1 MGDWLASGDD
11 RKNANRPV
19 RVEDVARVAGV
30 SPITVSRALAY
41 PDKVKEE
48 TRQRILEAVAQTGY
62 VVNRF
67 ASSLRSG
74 RSNVISVFASS
85 LLNPHFASS
94 MQGILDAVEGSS
106 YHVMF
111 SQTGY
116 SERLEA
122 DVLESVLPFRPA
134 GVVFTGV
141 IRSEQSRLALQRL
154 GIPVMEMWGSRPD
167 PIDMLLGF
175 SNYDGG
181 HKMGRH
187 LGQQGFRH
195 IAYSGHTTD
204 RGAERVTGLQAGLAE
219 FGADISL
226 VYPMEGTRQIADGM
240 DAFDAILA
248 QLPDCDAIF
257 FGTDIL
263 ATGALLRALERGIPV
278 PGQVALAGFGGLD
291 FTEHVRPSL
300 TTLNIEGYKM
310 GLEAG
315 RMMLARLDGKPVE
328 RPIFEY
334 PITLLERESTQR
346 RTP

>member
-1 MGDWLASGDD
+1 MASGED
-11 RKNANRPV
+11 RKHANRPV

-41 PDKVKEE
+41 PEKVREE
-48 TRQRILEAVAQTGY
+48 TRSRILEAVAQTGY

-116 SERLEA
+116 SEHLEA

-141 IRSEQSRLALQRL
+141 IRSDRSRLALQKL

-167 PIDMLLGF
+167 PIDMLIGF
-175 SNYDGG
+175 SNHDGG
-181 HKMGRH
+181 YQMGRH
-187 LGQQGFRH
+187 FGRRGFRR
-195 IAYSGHTTD
+195 IAYSGHTIE
-204 RGAERVTGLQAGLAE
+204 RGAERIEGFRQGLAE
-219 FGADISL
+219 FGADL
-226 VYPMEGTRQIADGM
+226 VLIHPMEGTRQIVDGM
-240 DAFDAILA
+240 QAFDAIA
-248 QLPDCDAIF
+248 EQLPDCDAIF

-263 ATGALLRALERGIPV
+263 ATGAILRAQERSIDV
-278 PGQVALAGFGGLD
+278 PGRIAIAGFGGLD
-291 FTEHVRPSL
+291 FTAHTKPTL
-300 TTLNIEGYKM
+300 TTLNIEGYQM
-310 GLEAG
+310 GVEAG
-315 RMMLARLDGKPVE
+315 RMMLARLSGKPVE
-328 RPIFEY
+328 RPVFEY
-334 PITLLERESTQR
+334 PITLLERQSTER
-346 RTP
+346 